1 MIQGLTRAEA
11 QKRLTANGYNE
22 LPSAKPRSLWGIVL
36 EVIQEPMFLLLISC
50 GVLYVILGDYR
61 EGMILSSS
69 ILLIIA
75 ITFYQYRKT
84 ERALEALRNLSSP
97 RALVIR
103 DGKEQ
108 RISGRE
114 VVNGDLLVLL
124 EGDRIAADAVLIE
137 AHDLLVDESLLS
149 GESVPVAKSAG
160 AGDELTVGNPGGENE
175 TGVFSGT
182 MILRGS
188 GFARVLS
195 TGTSTWLGRI
205 GVSLQTQEQP
215 QTRLQTEMKKTIRRL
230 GLAGI
235 ALSLLVVISFYL
247 TRADLIS
254 ALLTGLSSAMAILPE
269 EFPVVM
275 TIFLALGAWR
285 LSQRQVL
292 TRTPAAIETLGAAT
306 VLCSDKTGTITENRM
321 TVTAWSDG
329 NVISPISSS
338 SATVHTLKLAAWAC
352 PDKPVDPMDKAILKA
367 AGQTGDFTTIDFT
380 PFSRE
385 TLYVSRIV
393 QANGQTTAAVKGA
406 PEAILKLCKCEPEQH
421 RILDQKIVEMA
432 SGGLRVLGIAEGKP
446 AGSGSYDFSFSGFL
460 GLEDPIRPEVHAAME
475 ECRRAGVHVIMITG
489 DYPVTAASIGKRIG
503 LNADE
508 LVTGEQLEKL
518 DNGDLAEAIRKTT
531 IFARVVPEQ
540 KLRIVRALQANG
552 EVVAM
557 TGDGVN
563 DAPALKA
570 ANIGVSMGLK
580 GTDVA
585 REASAL
591 VVLDDNFAS
600 IVQAIRLG
608 RRIYDNLQ
616 KAMMY
621 ILAIHIPIIGLSL
634 LPAFVPSLPILLF
647 PLHIVFMELI
657 IDPVCSIAFENE
669 PGEAGLMERP
679 PRKPDEP
686 FLGSRAMLRG
696 LTNGLL
702 MLAMVIAVYF
712 LSLNEGHTAGEVRL
726 IAFSSLILVNI
737 GFILS
742 SLSRTRYV
750 LQVLGEHNPAVKYIL
765 GSALVVL
772 SAIVF
777 VPGLRSLFAFELP
790 GLEHL
795 LPGILGGLAV
805 VTVLE
810 GLKMYRIR
818 SQKLR

>member
-1 MIQGLTRAEA
+1 MIQGLTQAEA
-11 QKRLTANGYNE
+11 QRRLATDGLNE
-22 LPSAKPRSLWGIVL
+22 LPSARPRSLWGIVL
-36 EVIQEPMFLLLISC
+36 QIIQEPMFLLLISC
-50 GVLYVILGDYR
+50 GILYVILGDYR

-69 ILLIIA
+69 IFLIIA
-75 ITFYQYRKT
+75 ITFFQYRKT

-103 DGKEQ
+103 DGQEQ
-108 RISGRE
+108 RIAGRE
-114 VVNGDLLVLL
+114 VVCGDVLVLL
-124 EGDRIAADAVLIE
+124 EGDRIAADAILLE

-149 GESVPVAKSAG
+149 GESVPVHKKAG
-160 AGDELTVGNPGGENE
+160 SGQEKTAGNPGGENE

-182 MILRGS
+182 MILRGT
-188 GFARVLS
+188 GFAQVVS

-205 GVSLQTQEQP
+205 GISLQSQEQP
-215 QTRLQTEMKKTIRRL
+215 ETRLQAEMKKTIRRL
-230 GLAGI
+230 GLIGI
-235 ALSLLVVISFYL
+235 GISLLVVVSFFL

-269 EFPVVM
+269 EFPVVL

-292 TRTPAAIETLGAAT
+292 TRAPAAIETLGAAT

-329 NVISPISSS
+329 NRISEIGP
-338 SATVHTLKLAAWAC
+338 SAEIARTLKLAAWAC
-352 PDKPVDPMDKAILKA
+352 PDKPVDPMDKAILNA
-367 AGQTGDFTTIDFT
+367 AGNVGVFSTVRFT
-380 PFSRE
+380 PFSRK
-385 TLYVSRIV
+385 TLCVTRVV
-393 QANGQTTAAVKGA
+393 QADQQTIAAVKGA
-406 PEAILKLCKCEPEQH
+406 PEAILEMCRPNESQR
-421 RILDQKIVEMA
+421 RILEKKITEMA
-432 SGGLRVLGIAEGKP
+432 TDGLRVLGIAEGIP
-446 AGSGSYDFSFSGFL
+446 SEGNTYTYTFRGFL
-460 GLEDPIRPEVHAAME
+460 GLEDPIRPEVPVAME
-475 ECRRAGVHVIMITG
+475 ECRRAGVRVIMITG

-503 LNADE
+503 LH
-508 LVTGEQLEKL
+508 TGELITGEHLEKL
-518 DNGDLAEAIRKTT
+518 DNGALAEAIRNTS

-634 LPAFVPSLPILLF
+634 LPAFLPSLPILLF

-669 PGEAGLMERP
+669 PGETGLMERP
-679 PRKPDEP
+679 PRRPDEP
-686 FLGSRAMLRG
+686 FLGTPIILQG
-696 LTNGLL
+696 LTSGLL
-702 MLAMVIAVYF
+702 MLMMVLTVYF
-712 LSLNEGHTAGEVRL
+712 LSLNEGHMEGEVRL

-765 GSALVVL
+765 GAALIVL
-772 SAIVF
+772 SAVVF
-777 VPGLRSLFAFELP
+777 VPGLRSLFAFEFP
-790 GLEHL
+790 GLQHL
-795 LPGILGGLAV
+795 IPGMLGGLAV
-805 VTVLE
+805 VSVLE
-810 GLKMYRIR
+810 LMKLFRLRRQRIN
-818 SQKLR
+818 

>member
-1 MIQGLTRAEA
+1 
-11 QKRLTANGYNE
+11 
-22 LPSAKPRSLWGIVL
+22 
-36 EVIQEPMFLLLISC
+36 MFLLLISC
-50 GVLYVILGDYR
+50 GVLYVVLGDYR
-61 EGMILSSS
+61 EGIILSSS
-69 ILLIIA
+69 IFLIIA

-103 DGKEQ
+103 EGGEY
-108 RISGRE
+108 RIAGRE
-114 VVNGDLLVLL
+114 VVVGDVLVLL
-124 EGDRIAADAVLIE
+124 EGDRVAADAVLLE

-149 GESVPVAKSAG
+149 GESVPVPKSAG
-160 AGDELTVGNPGGENE
+160 NGNESTAGNPGGENI

-182 MILRGS
+182 MILRGTAY
-188 GFARVLS
+188 ARVVA
-195 TGTSTWLGRI
+195 TGPVTWLGRI
-205 GVSLQTQEQP
+205 GLSLQQQEQP

-230 GLAGI
+230 GLIGVGI
-235 ALSLLVVISFYL
+235 SLLVVLSFYL

-269 EFPVVM
+269 EFPVVL

-285 LSQRQVL
+285 LSQRKVL

-321 TVTAWSDG
+321 TVTTWSDG
-329 NVISPISSS
+329 QVIVELNQSKEAFSI
-338 SATVHTLKLAAWAC
+338 LRIAALAC
-352 PDKPVDPMDKAILKA
+352 PDKPVDPMDKAILQA
-367 AGQTGDFTTIDFT
+367 AGDTGKIATILFK

-385 TLYVSRIV
+385 TLCVSRIIKTDSGV
-393 QANGQTTAAVKGA
+393 IEAVKGA
-406 PEAILKLCKCEPEQH
+406 PEAVVNLCKPEEAT
-421 RILDQKIVEMA
+421 RKILEQQIIDMA
-432 SGGLRVLGIAEGKP
+432 SGGLRVLGVAQGIPDEANNLR
-446 AGSGSYDFSFSGFL
+446 YSFCGFL
-460 GLEDPIRPEVHAAME
+460 GLEDPIRPEVPAAMK
-475 ECRRAGVHVIMITG
+475 ECQQAGVRVIMITG
-489 DYPVTAASIGKRIG
+489 DYPVTASSIGRRIG
-503 LNADE
+503 LNSE
-508 LVTGEQLEKL
+508 GLITGEQLEQL
-518 DNGDLAEAIRKTT
+518 DNGALANIIRTT
-531 IFARVVPEQ
+531 SIFARVVPEQ

-570 ANIGVSMGLK
+570 ANIGVSMGMK

-634 LPAFVPSLPILLF
+634 LPAFLPSLPILLF

-669 PGEAGLMERP
+669 PGESGLMERP
-679 PRKPDEP
+679 PRGPDEP
-686 FLGSRAMLRG
+686 FLGKAIILQG
-696 LTNGLL
+696 LTYGML
-702 MLAMVIAVYF
+702 MLIMVIAVYF
-712 LSLNEGHTAGEVRL
+712 LSLNEGHTEGEVRL

-750 LQVLGEHNPAVKYIL
+750 VQVLGEHNPAVKYIL
-765 GSALVVL
+765 GTALVVL
-772 SAIVF
+772 CMIIF
-777 VPGLRSLFAFELP
+777 IPGLRSLFAFELP
-790 GLEHL
+790 GLQHL
-795 LPGILGGLAV
+795 VPGILGGLAV

-810 GLKMYRIR
+810 VAKMFRMR
-818 SQKLR
+818 RQRVS